1 MNVEIKI
8 KNTMVVKEVYKIR
21 GTAPE
26 NQNLL
31 NDQVQV

>member
-31 NDQVQV
+31 SD

>member
-8 KNTMVVKEVYKIR
+8 SNTMVVKEVYKIR

-31 NDQVQV
+31 DG